1 MAPSERLLSVLGNDW
16 KMTPIQRVS
25 FKSIHEGKSC
35 LLVSQTGSGKTE
47 AALLPLIERLLDK
60 GWGATS
66 VLYISPLR
74 ALNRDLGERLG
85 TICEGLG
92 LKSDVRHG
100 DTIQSQRQRQT
111 KNPPDILVITPE
123 TLQSLFMGKHVRA
136 MISAVHAIII
146 DEIHDVAASERGAQ
160 LMVGI
165 SRLEELC
172 GRSLQ
177 RIGLSATIPHPK
189 SIAAWMHVD
198 TEIIQVPSTRST
210 NITVRWTK
218 KPSPEE
224 VHEATSH
231 NVSGEGYMAIK
242 SLGQMIR
249 DTSPALVFC
258 NSRSEVEVLGQRI
271 ERIEPDLI
279 IRVHHGSLDKEVR
292 EEVELELSQGTID
305 ALICT
310 SSLELGID
318 VGPIRQVIQ
327 MRSPRQSGR
336 LLQRIG
342 RSEHTLEG
350 VAQGQILVWDDND
363 LLEAAVLARRALA
376 QILEI
381 EEPRKCPELVA
392 VNQILH
398 MLRVT
403 SPLPV
408 TRILSVLRGAP
419 TFGSIK
425 TENMIQL
432 LRQMNE
438 QRLLIHFEDPE
449 LSDQTPWIT
458 EDTNEEVGRDS
469 TIPELW
475 KQGWVEVTGRGKVAV
490 IEGVTMIPKAK
501 RYVVRDLVS
510 RRPLGTIDEA
520 FIMDIDDAEERPR
533 FLFAGRPW
541 TLVEADPD
549 TEEALVAPDAGL
561 ADAPVWVGEMIP
573 VNVGPAIEM
582 GAVRRA
588 IVNEFSSNIME
599 GCGSME
605 PEDERGSLQ
614 IWNDLPLG
622 EIERSRLIEDVIEH
636 LDTAGVVPD
645 DRTLTVE
652 ERRDGIT
659 VHCCRGTAANHTL
672 GLLLQALA
680 STREGRLGRLSVDT
694 LRIQLAV
701 PGIKASDIVEWLS
714 DIPAAAVR
722 PMVET
727 VLPHSLSMKLRFV
740 EVARSFW
747 MLRTVKDPRRINIA
761 GLMRELR
768 GTPLQREAVA
778 KTLHERFDI
787 ETVEDLLIDIQS
799 GKIGV
804 HITPPGHLGAS
815 RAERDMRMPEYT
827 SAEVLERLEN
837 RLLQERYVLICI
849 NCQHESRGRVALL
862 DEGPLVCASC
872 GGRMLACAPE
882 IGRERLKTAVQDP
895 EAFEKVSKCAE
906 IVGRHRKRGV
916 LTLMA
921 RGVGPDTCQR
931 ILRAVEGG
939 TMTDLMEGIRRAE
952 IEYARNRRFWG

>member
-1 MAPSERLLSVLGNDW
+1 MALSERLLSVLGNEW
-16 KMTPIQRVS
+16 VMTPIQSAS
-25 FKSIHEGKSC
+25 FKSILNGKSC

-47 AALLPLIERLLDK
+47 AALLPLIERQLDE
-60 GWGATS
+60 GWAPTS

-74 ALNRDLGERLG
+74 ALNRDLGERLE
-85 TICEGLG
+85 TICEGVG
-92 LKSDVRHG
+92 LRSDVRHG
-100 DTIQSQRQRQT
+100 DTTQSHRQRQT
-111 KNPPDILVITPE
+111 KKPPDILVITPE

-136 MISAVHAIII
+136 MLSTVQAVII

-172 GRSLQ
+172 GRHLQ

-189 SIAAWMHVD
+189 SIAAWMHRD
-198 TEIIQVPSTRST
+198 TEVIHVPSTRST
-210 NITVRWTK
+210 NISVRWTK
-218 KPSPEE
+218 EPEPE
-224 VHEATSH
+224 DVHEATSH
-231 NVSGEGYMAIK
+231 NVSAEGYMAIK

-249 DTSPALVFC
+249 DASPALVFC

-292 EEVELELSQGTID
+292 KEVEQALSQGAID

-350 VAQGQILVWDDND
+350 TAQGQILVWDDND
-363 LLEAAVLARRALA
+363 LLEGAVLARRALA
-376 QILEI
+376 HILEI
-381 EEPRKCPELVA
+381 EEPRECPGLVA

-403 SPLPV
+403 SPLPIKH
-408 TRILSVLRGAP
+408 ILKILRGAP
-419 TFGSIK
+419 TFASIM
-425 TENMIQL
+425 TEDVIL
-432 LRQMNE
+432 LLQQMNE
-438 QRLLIHFEDPE
+438 RRLLVHIEGPSE
-449 LSDQTPWIT
+449 GVLNPWVT
-458 EDTNEEVGRDS
+458 EKSEVEKHENE
-469 TIPELW
+469 IPELW
-475 KQGWVEVTGRGKVAV
+475 KLGWVEVTGRGKVAV
-490 IEGVTMIPKAK
+490 IEGVTMIPKTK
-501 RYVVRDLVS
+501 RYVVRDLVT
-510 RRPLGTIDEA
+510 RRPLGTIDET
-520 FIMDIDDAEERPR
+520 FVMDIDDAEERPR
-533 FLFAGRPW
+533 FLFGGRPW
-541 TLVEADPD
+541 TLVEADPE

-561 ADAPVWVGEMIP
+561 AEAPVWSGEMIP
-573 VNVGPAIEM
+573 VNTGPAIEM

-588 IVNEFSSNIME
+588 IVKEFSSSLVK
-599 GCGSME
+599 GRGSVD
-605 PEDERGSLQ
+605 PDDERESSQ

-622 EIERSRLIEDVIEH
+622 ESERARLIDDVIEH
-636 LDTAGVVPD
+636 LDRAGVVPD
-645 DRTLTVE
+645 DRVLTVE

-680 STREGRLGRLSVDT
+680 STREGKLGRLSVDT

-701 PGIKASDIVEWLS
+701 PGIQATDIVDWLS

-727 VLPHSLSMKLRFV
+727 VLPHSLSMKIRFV

-761 GLMRELR
+761 GLMRKLR
-768 GTPLQREAVA
+768 GTPLQREAVN

-799 GKIGV
+799 GKIEV

-827 SAEVLERLEN
+827 SAEVLGRLEN

-849 NCQHESRGRVALL
+849 NCKHESRGRVALL
-862 DEGPLVCASC
+862 EEGPLICASC

-882 IGRERLKTAVQDP
+882 IGRERLKTSVQDP

-939 TMTDLMEGIRRAE
+939 TMTDLMEAIRRAE